1 MIRRGFGYALAMT
14 GTLCGLLLWLA
25 LDGAGAAERS
35 SPEALAPK
43 HPPAALQPAAPE
55 GGPVAATALA
65 GAAEPIQ
72 LAQSE
77 AAAAPAPPAPAA
89 EETRTA
95 ARPTPRPGILEVD
108 SDQPLS
114 IQADELEA
122 VEEADGRRRLVFNRR
137 VKVDQGDLDVQS
149 DRLEAHY
156 APQASEPE
164 RLVAV
169 GNVRVRQE
177 ARELSCARATY
188 WPGRERLECT
198 GNALLRDGANR
209 VSGETIEILFGE
221 DRILVKGGAVVN
233 VVPDKDRKKPTPAAS
248 AEARAREATP

>member
-1 MIRRGFGYALAMT
+1 
-14 GTLCGLLLWLA
+14 LA

-43 HPPAALQPAAPE
+43 HPPAALQVAAPE
-55 GGPVAATALA
+55 GGPVAATLA

-77 AAAAPAPPAPAA
+77 AAAAPAPAA

-95 ARPTPRPGILEVD
+95 ARPAPRAGILEVD

-137 VKVDQGDLDVQS
+137 VKLDQGDLVVQ
-149 DRLEAHY
+149 
-156 APQASEPE
+156 
-164 RLVAV
+164 
-169 GNVRVRQE
+169 
-177 ARELSCARATY
+177 
-188 WPGRERLECT
+188 
-198 GNALLRDGANR
+198 
-209 VSGETIEILFGE
+209 
-221 DRILVKGGAVVN
+221 
-233 VVPDKDRKKPTPAAS
+233 
-248 AEARAREATP
+248 

>member
-1 MIRRGFGYALAMT
+1 VIRRGFGYALAMT

-43 HPPAALQPAAPE
+43 HPPAALQAAAPE
-55 GGPVAATALA
+55 GGPVAATLA

-77 AAAAPAPPAPAA
+77 AAAAPAPAA

-95 ARPTPRPGILEVD
+95 ARPAPRAGILEVD

-137 VKVDQGDLDVQS
+137 VKLDQGDLVVQS

-188 WPGRERLECT
+188 FPGRERLECT

-233 VVPDKDRKKPTPAAS
+233 VVPDKKEKRAAPKAS
-248 AEARAREATP
+248 AEARAREETP